1 MKTRKIPLRKCV
13 VTNERFPKQGLIRVV
28 REPDGNVSV
37 DLSGK
42 KNGRGAYVQKSK
54 SVIEKARKT
63 KKLDRHLE
71 VTVPQEIYDQ
81 LLSIIDEN
89 R

>member
-13 VTNERFPKQGLIRVV
+13 VTNERFPKQELIRVV